1 MARETK
7 KRVQEEKQ
15 DCREI
20 TALIPAFLSDS
31 LNERDLHRFLVH
43 VRSCQQCYKELETN
57 FMVEKTIRYLNEDV
71 PANTSFDLTPLLEK
85 ELEEKT
91 VSLRVDRRV
100 RRLRS
105 VIFLCTLIL
114 LVLFLLDMTGMFQI
128 TVFFGK

>member
-105 VIFLCTLIL
+105 AIFLCTLIL
-114 LVLFLLDMTGMFQI
+114 LILFLLDMTGMFQI
-128 TVFFGK
+128 TVFFGT